1 MVLWSEDVSS
11 IGDRMI
17 EVCDYSG
24 LFNTLHI
31 VFLFV
36 LYIGA
41 IKYIKDSI
49 ILREFLVSNKYS
61 VRRRYFFEVLRRYLR
76 ANLSYCVIV
85 VIIISAYTCLMLIPL
100 VTDFFLIE

>member
-61 VRRRYFFEVLRRYLR
+61 VRRRYLR

>member
-1 MVLWSEDVSS
+1 MCEL
-11 IGDRMI
+11 
-17 EVCDYSG
+17 CDYSG

-61 VRRRYFFEVLRRYLR
+61 VAGDISLRFLDDFYVL
-76 ANLSYCVIV
+76 
-85 VIIISAYTCLMLIPL
+85 T
-100 VTDFFLIE
+100 